1 MSLVAGSLLKR
12 AAASLS
18 LQVGQEQGWPMHRH
32 NRPAAAMQGC
42 TPPSLPPL
50 LPAPVAHLSFPLHH
64 TPQAAAASS
73 CRAALDALAA
83 QPGSALPACLTLL
96 RRLSGSA
103 AAPSAAAAAAAAAE
117 PATLNLEDLLP
128 AAVRL
133 EEQEVQG
140 LYCDLVVPVYTLDR
154 QPTGETYTLGGDIFD
169 VPIRRDILHRVVRW
183 QLAKA
188 QQGTHKTKTRSE
200 VRGGGRKPRPQ
211 KGSGASRQGTIR
223 APQW

>member
-1 MSLVAGSLLKR
+1 MGGAGQLVTHRNALQPPCSLA
-12 AAASLS
+12 
-18 LQVGQEQGWPMHRH
+18 PPPP
-32 NRPAAAMQGC
+32 PAAACRLQVADLPC
-42 TPPSLPPL
+42 TPSLIPL
-50 LPAPVAHLSFPLHH
+50 L
-64 TPQAAAASS
+64 PQAAASSS

-83 QPGSALPACLTLL
+83 QPGSALPACFTLL

-103 AAPSAAAAAAAAAE
+103 AAPSAAAAAAAEPAAAE
-117 PATLNLEDLLP
+117 LSELLP
-128 AAVRL
+128 PAVPL
-133 EEQEVQG
+133 EQQEEQG
-140 LYCDLVVPVYTLDR
+140 LYCDLVVPVYRLDR